1 MSDNN
6 SYFQSITDVSKKLGL
21 PSHVLRFWER
31 QFPNFIKPT
40 TGAGGRRYYR
50 TADVSTLEKIK
61 DLLYRQGYTIRG
73 VKKLLTSGGAASVFD
88 AASSGTNVPVILSSE
103 SSDEIDQAIELLMS
117 AELALQSASD

>member
-1 MSDNN
+1 MSDSNA
-6 SYFQSITDVSKKLGL
+6 YFSSISDVSKKLGL

-50 TADVSTLEKIK
+50 AADISTLEQIK

-73 VKKLLTSGGAASVFD
+73 VKKLLAAGGASMVSG
-88 AASSGTNVPVILSSE
+88 AAAAKPAPAPRAVPTG
-103 SSDEIDQAIELLMS
+103 EIDQAIELLLS
-117 AELALQSASD
+117 ASLALKSTPE